1 MQRVKNSAVIIADC
15 GCSQRSA
22 PSLCR
27 PQAELCAP
35 GFGIYKKNSVAAWG
49 LRATQ
54 WALTLAQIPRIPS
67 QWHTQ
72 PLQEEHERHTYY
84 SNLIN

>member
-27 PQAELCAP
+27 PQAELSAP
-35 GFGIYKKNSVAAWG
+35 GFGIYKNSVAAWG
-49 LRATQ
+49 LRVTQ
-54 WALTLAQIPRIPS
+54 WALTLAQIPSIALNDT
-67 QWHTQ
+67 H
-72 PLQEEHERHTYY
+72 
-84 SNLIN
+84 NLSRRSMKDILTTVI